1 MKLRKVFVGSVS
13 MLALASMAAPVY
25 AEDGMETVVVT
36 GIRASM
42 QRAMDIKRD
51 TTAMVDAVSAEDI
64 GKFPDTNIAEAFNR
78 IPGVTITRE
87 NDGSGMRVAIRGL
100 DTNHVKITLNGA
112 VVSTASTGNTDANGS
127 NREVDLNIFPIE
139 LFSKLEVSKTAT
151 ADQLEGGA
159 SGVISMR
166 SLRPFDNPGTHFSYN
181 FQASDYARN
190 GNPGARGKQQ
200 AMLKQLKRETIF
212 WIILAYHLL

>member
-1 MKLRKVFVGSVS
+1 MTSIVKTRTRLLSTTVLAGVG
-13 MLALASMAAPVY
+13 LLLAAPAFGQA
-25 AEDGMETVVVT
+25 AESMETITVT
-36 GIRASM
+36 GYRASLTDSTNAK
-42 QRAMDIKRD
+42 RAS
-51 TTAMVDAVSAEDI
+51 VGFSDAIFAEDI

-78 IPGVTITRE
+78 IPGITITRE

-100 DTNHVKITLNGA
+100 DSNFVKVTLNGA

-166 SLRPFDNPGTHFSYN
+166 SLRPFDKPLCAERQSWRTRFP
-181 FQASDYARN
+181 DR
-190 GNPGARGKQQ
+190 
-200 AMLKQLKRETIF
+200 QLD
-212 WIILAYHLL
+212 